1 MKTSSTKFAISD
13 DSIKTVVLV
22 SNVARYYRTL
32 IDRELEPFGVT
43 RSQWWALSTL
53 YFHDGVT
60 QIELANLLNIGKSS
74 TGKLLTKLE
83 EKGWIARVPD
93 ESDGRAIKVQLTE
106 DIRPVIERLVDLTG
120 AIVSSVLEDFSR
132 EESRTLVML
141 LGKLSKGFSRQGLY
155 STDIDSLRDDLRHE
169 AEKRNL
175 KMLETL

>member
-13 DSIKTVVLV
+13 DAINTVVLV
-22 SNVARYYRTL
+22 SNIARYYRTL

-60 QIELANLLNIGKSS
+60 QIELANLLDIGKSS

-83 EKGWIARVPD
+83 EKGWVAREPD
-93 ESDGRAIKVQLTE
+93 ESDGRAIKVHLTE

-120 AIVSSVLEDFSR
+120 AIVSSVVEDFSK
-132 EESRTLVML
+132 EEARTLVYL
-141 LGKLSKGFSRQGLY
+141 LTKLSKGFSGKNLAVDEKMAGLR
-155 STDIDSLRDDLRHE
+155 TGLKRE
-169 AEKRNL
+169 ADKRNL
-175 KMLETL
+175 KILEA